1 MATYGTYNTDI
12 TKIKN
17 TAMASWSGF
26 IYQGLCALHHSLSLL
41 LSDWNNT
48 QSKYLSLEAYE
59 DFVIL
64 DSAQNIE
71 SMHQCKCIKK
81 STDYDDECKKMF
93 DKYDYWVSQNQISHN
108 NNKSQ
113 ALWFHSN
120 QNNALTCGVQAYTN
134 NPQSP
139 LQLYDDIKK
148 VVENIMSN
156 NRFPGSSANKSD
168 KLIVSISKKVSD
180 IHQQSMQNS
189 GKGFDIAVAN
199 PIPFTEFVDILK
211 SNNNDYSS
219 IELVETCRF
228 YLILTLR
235 DRLITKRDPNTQKI
249 EDFIT
254 RIGELNQQELT
265 ALVCRLFPDKDIFS
279 DSIRIHDMFSSSRGN
294 YLFNVINDS
303 LENIDM
309 NGINWRNTQNDLL
322 TPSTLGSDKD
332 ADEYCPDIVNNP
344 KTNDL
349 RRDYRWIVGDVKN
362 KVDDID
368 KAANQISQIN
378 AKDYSDISQHR
389 KVGILDIKS
398 KNNGNY

>member
-1 MATYGTYNTDI
+1 MATYGTYNTDM

-41 LSDWNNT
+41 RSDWNNAKI
-48 QSKYLSLEAYE
+48 KYLGLEAYE
-59 DFVIL
+59 DFAIL
-64 DSAQNIE
+64 DSAQKIE
-71 SMHQCKCIKK
+71 SMHQCKCIKN
-81 STDYDDECKKMF
+81 STNYDDECKKMY
-93 DKYDYWVSQNQISHN
+93 DKYDYWLSQKQISQN
-108 NNKSQ
+108 NNKAQ

-120 QNNALTCGVQAYTN
+120 QNNTLTCGVQAYAN

-139 LQLYDDIKK
+139 VQLYDDIKK
-148 VVENIMSN
+148 VVGDIMSN
-156 NRFPGSSANKSD
+156 NHFPGSSVNKSD
-168 KLIVSISKKVSD
+168 KLIVLISKKVSD
-180 IHQQSMQNS
+180 IHQQWIQNP
-189 GKGFDIAVAN
+189 GNGFDIAVN
-199 PIPFTEFVDILK
+199 HPIPFAEFTSILT
-211 SNNNDYSS
+211 SNDNDYTS
-219 IELVETCRF
+219 IELVETCKF

-235 DRLITKRDPNTQKI
+235 DRLISKRNSNTQRI
-249 EDFIT
+249 ENFIT
-254 RIGELNQQELT
+254 RLGELNQQELM

-279 DSIRIHDMFSSSRGN
+279 DSRVHDMFSSSRGN
-294 YLFNVINDS
+294 WLFNVLNDS

-309 NGINWRNTQNDLL
+309 DGINWKNTQNDLL
-322 TPSTLGSDKD
+322 TPSTLGNDKD
-332 ADEYCPDIVNNP
+332 TEEYCPDIVNNP

-378 AKDYSDISQHR
+378 DKDYSDISQPR

-398 KNNGNY
+398 KNDGNY